1 MQALAQLTHS
11 ARVVVVCGRNEALSA
26 ELAEA
31 VKKLAQRSVVTF
43 TLLGFTTEMD
53 ELMTAADLY
62 VGKPGGLTTSE
73 ALSKGLP
80 MVVINPIPGQEERNS
95 DHLLEQGAAIRC
107 NNLPTLAYKI
117 DTLIETPRKLAQMS
131 ENSRAMGKP
140 NAAFTVVDRLAALCQ
155 PHLPSRRAW
164 AGMRS
169 LRLRYR
175 TSIDNSGHNDNGLT
189 ELDTDCT
196 SIFMLPEP
204 R

>member
-1 MQALAQLTHS
+1 M
-11 ARVVVVCGRNEALSA
+11 VCGRNEALRA

-31 VKKLAQRSVVTF
+31 VKKLAKRSMVSF

-107 NNLPTLAYKI
+107 NNLPALAYKI
-117 DTLIETPRKLAQMS
+117 DTLIDRPGKLTQMS
-131 ENSRAMGKP
+131 ENARSLGKP
-140 NAAFTVVDRLAALCQ
+140 EAAFTVVDRLAALCG
-155 PHLPSRRAW
+155 PKTSASVGMIRYTSCRRE
-164 AGMRS
+164 MNNTP
-169 LRLRYR
+169 R
-175 TSIDNSGHNDNGLT
+175 T
-189 ELDTDCT
+189 
-196 SIFMLPEP
+196 
-204 R
+204 